1 LTTEIS
7 KYVPP
12 MTFDELNLYVPYVT
26 PKDGHKLHALKTK
39 VCENVRVGQPGK
51 YWDRTV
57 PLGGDAVVEVNDAAA
72 GWKWKKFRHDH
83 LFVDLE
89 VKAQEDVDW
98 MQKIF
103 APALVQVV
111 FGASPDALYDQAD
124 PGLPGVNASTLL
136 AASQAL
142 ALAEHRRYARMEAAG
157 GGRFLPVRFAMG
169 IVFEI
174 WPASEA
180 TRVMYQGLPGLHSLE
195 ARFGTAPKLHDLK
208 EL

>member
-1 LTTEIS
+1 
-7 KYVPP
+7 

-26 PKDGHKLHALKTK
+26 PKDGHKLHGLKTELSK
-39 VCENVRVGQPGK
+39 YVRVGSPGK
-51 YWDRTV
+51 YWDKTT
-57 PLGGDAVVEVNDAAA
+57 PIGGDYVVEVDDAIA
-72 GWKWKKFRHDH
+72 GWKFRKFRHDH
-83 LFVDLE
+83 LFEDLAE
-89 VKAQEDVDW
+89 KARADADW
-98 MQKIF
+98 MQKVF
-103 APALVQVV
+103 APALVRVV
-111 FGASPDALYDQAD
+111 FGASPDELYEEND